1 MRFRIISEGL
11 ENRMHE
17 LSGILEENSKKIMK
31 IGFNSDIADY
41 LSEIDKKRGLF
52 FADSLTRQFAEDRNV
67 PESSTMNA
75 KQLLDI
81 ISQDELFNYMKSRE
95 NDITTI
101 SNWIKDSQGSVN
113 IREYPTFNEALAEAS
128 KSEESEPETEVIV
141 FEDRLDKY
149 LRDFDY
155 DFGYEF
161 GKLAIVDYIK
171 FEKPELEGKLNNL
184 SDAANSIDHIAFL
197 VFLKDI
203 ENDFTTVIDWATSPV
218 RQQDEGVLVSPEDKI
233 GFMKK
238 KRFSSLSDAIIEA
251 SNWHENIGAS
261 GVIEDHSKGKVIER
275 YPDGYYWVD
284 LETNRSYDE
293 GKAMGHCGVDGRA
306 TTLISLRDEDGGPH
320 VTVAYNSNTKT
331 VGQVKGKNNTKPV
344 SKYLKYV
351 YDFLSKMTSRGDLYS
366 FVWSYPRNGP
376 DLNKEEVDKILS
388 HMSARDKFKMAKKGL
403 QKRGMGSNLR

>member
-1 MRFRIISEGL
+1 M
-11 ENRMHE
+11 
-17 LSGILEENSKKIMK
+17 
-31 IGFNSDIADY
+31 
-41 LSEIDKKRGLF
+41 
-52 FADSLTRQFAEDRNV
+52 
-67 PESSTMNA
+67 
-75 KQLLDI
+75 LL
-81 ISQDELFNYMKSRE
+81 
-95 NDITTI
+95 
-101 SNWIKDSQGSVN
+101 
-113 IREYPTFNEALAEAS
+113 
-128 KSEESEPETEVIV
+128 
-141 FEDRLDKY
+141 
-149 LRDFDY
+149 
-155 DFGYEF
+155 
-161 GKLAIVDYIK
+161 
-171 FEKPELEGKLNNL
+171 
-184 SDAANSIDHIAFL
+184 FL

-320 VTVAYNSNTKT
+320 VTVAYNRDTKT

-376 DLNKEEVDKILS
+376 DLNKEEIDKILS
-388 HMSARDKFKMAKKGL
+388 HMSARDKFKMTKKGL

>member
-1 MRFRIISEGL
+1 MRVRIISEEL
-11 ENRMHE
+11 ESRMHE
-17 LSGILEENSKKIMK
+17 LSGILKENAQKIIK
-31 IGFNSDIADY
+31 IGFSGEIADY
-41 LSEIDKKRGLF
+41 LTGIDKKRGLF
-52 FADSLTRQFAEDRNV
+52 YADSMTRQFAEDRGV
-67 PESSTMNA
+67 PEHSSMNA
-75 KQLLDI
+75 RQILGV
-81 ISQDELFNYMKSRE
+81 ISQSELFDYMKSRE
-95 NDITTI
+95 SDIVKI

-113 IREYPTFNEALAEAS
+113 LKDYSTFNEVVSAAS
-128 KSEESEPETEVIV
+128 GSTETEDDDIV

-251 SNWHENIGAS
+251 SNWHENIGAT
-261 GVIEDHSKGKVIER
+261 GVIEDHSKGKVVER

-284 LETNRSYDE
+284 LETNRSSDE
-293 GKAMGHCGVDGRA
+293 GRAMGHCGVDRRA
-306 TTLISLRDEDGGPH
+306 TTLISLRDKDGGPH

-331 VGQVKGKNNTKPV
+331 VGQVKGKENTKPV

-366 FVWSYPRNGP
+366 FVWSYPKNGP
-376 DLNKEEVDKILS
+376 DLNKEETERILS

>member
-17 LSGILEENSKKIMK
+17 LSGVLEENSKKIMK

-41 LSEIDKKRGLF
+41 LSGIDKKRGLF
-52 FADSLTRQFAEDRNV
+52 FADSLTRQFAKDRNV
-67 PESSTMNA
+67 PESTSMNA
-75 KQLLDI
+75 KQLLGI

-95 NDITTI
+95 NDIITI

-113 IREYPTFNEALAEAS
+113 IREYSTFDEALAEAS
-128 KSEESEPETEVIV
+128 KSEESELETEAIV

-171 FEKPELEGKLNNL
+171 YEKPELESKLKSL
-184 SDAANSIDHIAFL
+184 SSAASSIDHIAFL

-203 ENDFTTVIDWATSPV
+203 ENDFTTVIDWAKSPV
-218 RQQDEGVLVSPEDKI
+218 RQREEGVLVSPGEKI
-233 GFMKK
+233 EFIKK
-238 KRFSSLSDAIIEA
+238 KGFSSLSEAIIEA
-251 SNWHENIGAS
+251 SDWHENLKAS
-261 GVIEDHSKGKVIER
+261 GVIEDHSKGRVVER

-284 LETNRSYDE
+284 LETNSSSDE
-293 GKAMGHCGVDGRA
+293 GRAMGHCGTDGRA

-320 VTVAYNSNTKT
+320 VTVAYNRDTKT
-331 VGQVKGKNNTKPV
+331 VGQVKGKNNQKPV

-366 FVWSYPRNGP
+366 FVWSYPKNGP
-376 DLNKEEVDKILS
+376 DLNKEEIDKILS
-388 HMSARDKFKMAKKGL
+388 HMSARDRFRMTKKGL
-403 QKRGMGSNLR
+403 QRRGSGSNIR